1 MFIGVVSGA
10 AGGADMLFFFLD
22 YTTLTDRAHAKSDQK
37 LSSKP
42 TLKFIPRSE
51 NYLQTVCKFC
61 KLSAS
66 KSGKESSF

>member
-10 AGGADMLFFFLD
+10 AGGLICCFFLD

-61 KLSAS
+61 ELSAS
-66 KSGKESSF
+66 KSGYESSF